1 MKEKHMKNISVA
13 RMRGS
18 GLTLEGL
25 YEYLAIIRGYDIS
38 RAMLLRILWRRRTPS
53 PELYEEID
61 GALSL
66 AEQVRNR
73 RLFPL
78 SDESEG

>member
-1 MKEKHMKNISVA
+1 MKNISVA